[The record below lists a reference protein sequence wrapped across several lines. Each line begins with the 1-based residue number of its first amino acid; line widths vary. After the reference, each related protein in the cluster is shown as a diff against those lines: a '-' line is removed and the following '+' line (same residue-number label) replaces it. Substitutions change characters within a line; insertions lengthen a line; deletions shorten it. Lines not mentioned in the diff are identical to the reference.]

1 MSSMS
6 DSLAFGFLDT
16 LDTVDFLKQDTVN
29 FLTCDFCFSPSP
41 ESTVRLQAV
50 QESLRM
56 KGD

>member
-1 MSSMS
+1 MS

-16 LDTVDFLKQDTVN
+16 MDTIDFLNQDTVN
-29 FLTCDFCFSPSP
+29 FLTCDFCFSPST

-50 QESLRM
+50 PEPLRM